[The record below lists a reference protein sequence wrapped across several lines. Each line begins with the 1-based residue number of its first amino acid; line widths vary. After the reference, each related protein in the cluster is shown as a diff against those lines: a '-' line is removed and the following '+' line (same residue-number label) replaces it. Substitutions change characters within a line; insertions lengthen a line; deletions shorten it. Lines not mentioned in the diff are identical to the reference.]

1 MVQNSEV
8 LIREDNRIS
17 LISARRITAQKD
29 YLAVAER
36 AIPVTGATWT
46 FEVGER
52 HRVTRTAPRLA
63 NTLVK
68 IANWLGHLG
77 SGKISGGYLE
87 SRHNIHHDFR
97 TNGIRL

>member
-17 LISARRITAQKD
+17 LISARRITAQED

-36 AIPVTGATWT
+36 ALPMTGPTWT
-46 FEVGER
+46 FEVGEK
-52 HRVTRTAPRLA
+52 HLVTRTTPRLA

-68 IANWLGHLG
+68 MANWLGRLG
-77 SGKISGGYLE
+77 SGKISDGYLE

>member
-8 LIREDNRIS
+8 LIGEDNRIS
-17 LISARRITAQKD
+17 LISARRIAAQKD

-36 AIPVTGATWT
+36 AMGVTGATWT
-46 FEVGER
+46 FEVGDR
-52 HRVTRTAPRLA
+52 HRVTRTTPRLA
-63 NTLVK
+63 NTIVK

-77 SGKISGGYLE
+77 SGKISDGYLE
-87 SRHNIHHDFR
+87 SRHNIHHDFK